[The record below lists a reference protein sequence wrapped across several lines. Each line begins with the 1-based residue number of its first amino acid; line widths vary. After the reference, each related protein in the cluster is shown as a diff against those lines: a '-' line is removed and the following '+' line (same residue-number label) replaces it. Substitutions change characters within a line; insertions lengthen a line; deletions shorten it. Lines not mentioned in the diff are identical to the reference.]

1 MRLLLA
7 SLTVATASLFAQ
19 ANDPATKKVDV
30 KFRALS
36 FDAPIIGSGFLDG
49 RDAKRLDISN
59 DFLSGEQTYRGL
71 ATIAFVMVDDLA
83 KQAPEVPLEIL
94 AASGRRSAAQERARK
109 ASEEYTRLSALIAKA
124 TTGSREGQAGKISA
138 SELAEAEAAQAK
150 LSELSRIMAEASK
163 DADDAQTEVNNRQ
176 RDHQQA
182 LTEAKSAKAAKGKAP
197 TKAPAADKGKDP
209 KGPFVPPVPF
219 ASYTF
224 PADGKYILLF
234 AGADKDKRIMA
245 IEDKEGTFP
254 FGSYLYINLTGKP
267 VEVRYNGKSTPIAPN
282 GRAVIS
288 APVANDTYAQG
299 EILTPGEDGFQIGYI
314 ARTYQQADVRTLFF
328 LLPSDAGG
336 HSINIKGIEERK
348 QPDPVPDPNAGAAKG
363 GKAASK

>member
-1 MRLLLA
+1 MKFLLIT
-7 SLTVATASLFAQ
+7 LTVATASLFAQ
-19 ANDPATKKVDV
+19 ANDPAAKKVDV

-36 FDAPIIGSGFLDG
+36 FDAPILGSGFLDG

-59 DFLSGEQTYRGL
+59 DFLSGEQTYRGVP
-71 ATIAFVMVDDLA
+71 TIAFVMVDDLA
-83 KQAPEVPLEIL
+83 KQAPEIPVEIV
-94 AASGRRSAAQERARK
+94 AANGRRTAAQERARK
-109 ASEEYTRLSALIAKA
+109 ASEEYTRLSALSAKA

-138 SELAEAEAAQAK
+138 SELAEAATAQAK
-150 LSELSRIMAEASK
+150 LSELSRIMMEANQE
-163 DADDAQTEVNNRQ
+163 ADDAQTEVNNRQ
-176 RDHQQA
+176 RDYQQA
-182 LTEAKSAKAAKGKAP
+182 LVEAKSAKAAKGKAA
-197 TKAPAADKGKDP
+197 TKGKAA
-209 KGPFVPPVPF
+209 KGPSVPPPPF

-288 APVANDTYAQG
+288 APAANDTYAQG
-299 EILTPGEDGFQIGYI
+299 EILTPGEDGYQIGYI

-328 LLPSDAGG
+328 LLPSEAGG

-363 GKAASK
+363 GKAAAK

>member
-83 KQAPEVPLEIL
+83 KQAPEVPLEIV
-94 AASGRRSAAQERARK
+94 AANGRRSAAQERARK
-109 ASEEYTRLSALIAKA
+109 ASEEYTRLSALSAKV

-234 AGADKDKRIMA
+234 AGADKGKRIMA

-282 GRAVIS
+282 GRTVIS

>member
-1 MRLLLA
+1 MRFLLA

-83 KQAPEVPLEIL
+83 KQAPEVPLEIV
-94 AASGRRSAAQERARK
+94 AANGRRSAAQERARK
-109 ASEEYTRLSALIAKA
+109 ASEEYTRLSALSAKV

>member
-19 ANDPATKKVDV
+19 ANDPAAKKVDV

-109 ASEEYTRLSALIAKA
+109 ASEEYTRLSALSAKV